1 MLSFNL
7 FGARRKLVSSRFFLS
22 EIEAP
27 CPIAKSFTRQ
37 IAKCFSLRPRQ
48 CRLSLAS
55 GNGVDYDICAMPL
68 LAIRACIRAAILS
81 GLVLSPL
88 TIFADSGLH
97 LEAKEIGVPRRIF
110 VTIRDSSRKAKPI
123 TAHVYFIGKAPSPGL
138 CFIYAHSDLSVNLR
152 GAPEAS
158 AKVDVAEL
166 KSDPTKRVPAG
177 FVSTGVGEMDGWI
190 VTAETNGKRFQVRAS
205 SPALLDVAQGKS
217 HDSLDSMIA
226 DYEKRMAAP
235 ASRP

>member
-1 MLSFNL
+1 
-7 FGARRKLVSSRFFLS
+7 
-22 EIEAP
+22 
-27 CPIAKSFTRQ
+27 
-37 IAKCFSLRPRQ
+37 
-48 CRLSLAS
+48 
-55 GNGVDYDICAMPL
+55 
-68 LAIRACIRAAILS
+68 
-81 GLVLSPL
+81 
-88 TIFADSGLH
+88 
-97 LEAKEIGVPRRIF
+97 
-110 VTIRDSSRKAKPI
+110 
-123 TAHVYFIGKAPSPGL
+123 
-138 CFIYAHSDLSVNLR
+138 
-152 GAPEAS
+152 
-158 AKVDVAEL
+158 L

>member
-1 MLSFNL
+1 MP
-7 FGARRKLVSSRFFLS
+7 SRFFLS
-22 EIEAP
+22 EMEAP
-27 CPIAKSFTRQ
+27 CQ

-48 CRLSLAS
+48 CRLFLAS
-55 GNGVDYDICAMPL
+55 GNGVDYDLCAMPL

-97 LEAKEIGVPRRIF
+97 LEAKEIVFGVPRRIV
-110 VTIRDSSRKAKPI
+110 VTIRDSSGKARPI
-123 TAHVYFIGKAPSPGL
+123 TAHVYFIGKAPSAGL
-138 CFIYAHSDLSVNLR
+138 RFIYAHSDLSVNLR
-152 GAPEAS
+152 GASEAS

-177 FVSTGVGEMDGWI
+177 FVSTGVGNMDGWI

-205 SPALLDVAQGKS
+205 SSALLDVAQGKS